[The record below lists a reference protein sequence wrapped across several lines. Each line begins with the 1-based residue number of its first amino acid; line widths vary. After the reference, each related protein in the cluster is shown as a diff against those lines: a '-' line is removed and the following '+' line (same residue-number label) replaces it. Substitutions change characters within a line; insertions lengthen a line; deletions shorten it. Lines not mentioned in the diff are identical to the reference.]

1 MLSVPSLRLNQ
12 FGVRFYEALLSG
24 ADLQSLVGFEVLS
37 FGPGS
42 QTTRGKARPKKNAP
56 RVNWEFLEKKIAASE
71 QAYQRPI
78 IQKKIEELVNYYLQC
93 ADSGTLPAIPGSVLL
108 VSDRRLDFSPSGSS
122 SRSDTGT
129 LKLPEESGILR
140 ALDGQ
145 HRLLALHQL
154 AEKHNLKDFQVP
166 AVVFDALTPDQ
177 VVELFVTINSKHTKL
192 NPSHLISLSG
202 RRLYRDENLAAAHD
216 VIRNLNEDDHS
227 PLRGQIKVLGIGK
240 GTVTQASLADE
251 LRDVFA
257 SMDAAGGRVAREFRE
272 NARRFFLNY
281 FKAAARAFPTAFAG
295 RKYSIKSSTSL
306 RAFIRIVPYVIAM
319 IRSRGGDVWSSGEL
333 DAALRPWSEA
343 IGDRRF
349 ETEGMWKEKMTGGTR
364 SAVEILARELRQG
377 LNA

>member
-37 FGPGS
+37 FGPGN
-42 QTTRGKARPKKNAP
+42 QTTRGKARPKAGG
-56 RVNWEFLEKKIAASE
+56 RVNWDLLERKIGSSE

-78 IQKKIEELVNYYLQC
+78 IQKKIEELVAYYLQC
-93 ADSGTLPAIPGSVLL
+93 ADSGTLPAIAGSVLL
-108 VSDRRLDFSPSGSS
+108 VSDRRLEFSPSGG
-122 SRSDTGT
+122 RADMGA
-129 LKLPEESGILR
+129 LKLPDEGGILR

-216 VIRNLNEDDHS
+216 VIRALNEDEHS

-240 GTVTQASLADE
+240 GTVTQAALADE

-257 SMDAAGGRVAREFRE
+257 SMDAAGGRMAREFRE

-281 FKAAARAFPTAFAG
+281 FKAAARAFPAAFAG

-319 IRSRGGDVWSSGEL
+319 IRSRAGDVWSSGEL
-333 DAALRPWSEA
+333 DAALRPWAEA

-349 ETEGMWKEKMTGGTR
+349 ETEGAWKEKMTGGTR

-377 LNA
+377 LNT

>member
-37 FGPGS
+37 FGPGE
-42 QTTRGKARPKKNAP
+42 QTTRGKHKKTTSA

-71 QAYQRPI
+71 RAFQRPI
-78 IQKKIEELVNYYLQC
+78 IRKKIDELVAYYLQC

-108 VSDRRLDFSPSGSS
+108 VSDRRLEFAPSSGRADS
-122 SRSDTGT
+122 GN
-129 LKLPEESGILR
+129 LNLPEESGILR

-166 AVVFDALTPDQ
+166 AVVFDNLTADQ

-202 RRLYRDENLAAAHD
+202 RRLYRDENLAVAHD
-216 VIRNLNEDDHS
+216 VIRALNESDGS
-227 PLRGQIKVLGIGK
+227 PLRGQIKVLGIGR
-240 GTVTQASLADE
+240 GSVTQASLADE
-251 LRDVFA
+251 LRDVFTA
-257 SMDAAGGRVAREFRE
+257 MDAAGGRIAREFRE

-281 FKAAARAFPTAFAG
+281 FKAAARAFPAAFAG
-295 RKYSIKSSTSL
+295 RKYSIKSATSL

-319 IRSRGGDVWSSGEL
+319 VRSRGGDVWSAGEL
-333 DAALRPWSEA
+333 DAALRPWSES

-349 ETEGMWKEKMTGGTR
+349 ESETVWKEKMTGGTR
-364 SAVEILARELRQG
+364 SAVEILTRELRQG

>member
-24 ADLQSLVGFEVLS
+24 VDLQTLVGFEVLS
-37 FGPGS
+37 FGPGN
-42 QTTRGKARPKKNAP
+42 QTTRGKTKKTAG

-71 QAYQRPI
+71 QAFQRPI
-78 IQKKIEELVNYYLQC
+78 IQKKIEELVGYYLQC

-108 VSDRRLDFSPSGSS
+108 VSDRRLEFVSSGGRAEAGS
-122 SRSDTGT
+122 

-166 AVVFDALTPDQ
+166 AVVFDNLTADQ

-192 NPSHLISLSG
+192 NPSHLISLAG

-216 VIRNLNEDDHS
+216 VIRALNEDEHS
-227 PLRGQIKVLGIGK
+227 PLKSQIKVLGIGR
-240 GTVTQASLADE
+240 GSVTQASLADE

-257 SMDAAGGRVAREFRE
+257 AMDAAGGRISREFRE

-281 FKAAARAFPTAFAG
+281 FKAAARAFPMAFAG
-295 RKYSIKSSTSL
+295 RKYSIRSSPSL
-306 RAFIRIVPYVIAM
+306 RAFIRIAPYVIAM
-319 IRSRGGDVWSSGEL
+319 IRSRGGDVWSAGEL
-333 DAALRPWSEA
+333 DAALRPWAEA
-343 IGDRRF
+343 IGDKRF
-349 ETEGMWKEKMTGGTR
+349 ETEGAWKEKMTGGTR
-364 SAVEILARELRQG
+364 STVEILARELRQG

>member
-37 FGPGS
+37 FGS
-42 QTTRGKARPKKNAP
+42 DTQTMRGKAKKKTTG

-71 QAYQRPI
+71 QAFQRPI
-78 IQKKIEELVNYYLQC
+78 IQRKIEELVNYYLQC

-108 VSDRRLDFSPSGSS
+108 VSEKRLEFVPGGGRADSGS
-122 SRSDTGT
+122 

-166 AVVFDALTPDQ
+166 AVVFDSLTADQ

-216 VIRNLNEDDHS
+216 VIRALNEDDGS
-227 PLRGQIKVLGIGK
+227 PLKGQIKVLGIGR
-240 GTVTQASLADE
+240 GSVTQASLADE

-257 SMDAAGGRVAREFRE
+257 SMDAAGGRIAREFRE
-272 NARRFFLNY
+272 NAKRFFLNY
-281 FKAAARAFPTAFAG
+281 FKAAGRAFPTAFAG

-319 IRSRGGDVWSSGEL
+319 IRSRGGDVWSAGEL
-333 DAALRPWSEA
+333 DAALRPWGEA
-343 IGDRRF
+343 IGDKRF
-349 ETEGMWKEKMTGGTR
+349 ETEGQWKEKMTGGTR
-364 SAVEILARELRQG
+364 SAVEILSRELRQG

>member
-37 FGPGS
+37 FGPGN
-42 QTTRGKARPKKNAP
+42 QTTRGKTRPKRGG
-56 RVNWEFLEKKIAASE
+56 RVNWDLLERKIGSSE

-78 IQKKIEELVNYYLQC
+78 IQKKIEELVAYYLQC
-93 ADSGTLPAIPGSVLL
+93 ADSGTLPAIAGSVLL
-108 VSDRRLDFSPSGSS
+108 VSDRRLEFSPSGG
-122 SRSDTGT
+122 RADMGA
-129 LKLPEESGILR
+129 LKLPDEGGLLR

-202 RRLYRDENLAAAHD
+202 RRLYRDDNLAAAHD
-216 VIRNLNEDDHS
+216 VIRALNEDEHS

-257 SMDAAGGRVAREFRE
+257 SMDAAGGRMAREFRE

-281 FKAAARAFPTAFAG
+281 FKAAARAFPAAFAG
-295 RKYSIKSSTSL
+295 RKYSIRSSTSL

-319 IRSRGGDVWSSGEL
+319 IRSRAGDVWSSGEL
-333 DAALRPWSEA
+333 DAALRPWAEA

-349 ETEGMWKEKMTGGTR
+349 ETEGAWKEKMTGGTR

-377 LNA
+377 LNT

>member
-24 ADLQSLVGFEVLS
+24 ADLQSLVAFEVLS
-37 FGPGS
+37 FGGES
-42 QTTRGKARPKKNAP
+42 QTTRGKASRRSSG
-56 RVNWEFLEKKIAASE
+56 RVNWEFLEKKIGASE
-71 QAYQRPI
+71 HAFQRPI
-78 IQKKIEELVNYYLQC
+78 IQKKIEELVAYYLQC

-108 VSDRRLDFSPSGSS
+108 VSERRLEFAPAGG
-122 SRSDTGT
+122 RSDAGS
-129 LKLPEESGILR
+129 LKLPEDGGILR

-166 AVVFDALTPDQ
+166 AVVFDSLSPDQ

-216 VIRNLNEDDHS
+216 IIRTLNEDETS
-227 PLRGQIKVLGIGK
+227 PLKGQIKVLGIGK

-257 SMDAAGGRVAREFRE
+257 AMDAAGGRIAREFRE

-306 RAFIRIVPYVIAM
+306 RAFIRIVPYAIAM
-319 IRSRGGDVWSSGEL
+319 IRSRGGDVWSAGEL
-333 DAALRPWSEA
+333 DAALRPWGEA
-343 IGDRRF
+343 IGDKRF
-349 ETEGMWKEKMTGGTR
+349 ETEGAWKEKLTGGTR
-364 SAVEILARELRQG
+364 SSVEILARELRQG

>member
-24 ADLQSLVGFEVLS
+24 VDLQSLVGFEVLS
-37 FGPGS
+37 FGS
-42 QTTRGKARPKKNAP
+42 DTQTTRGKAKKKTTG

-71 QAYQRPI
+71 QAFQRPI
-78 IQKKIEELVNYYLQC
+78 IQRKIEELVNYYLQC

-108 VSDRRLDFSPSGSS
+108 VSEKRLEFVPGGGRADAGS
-122 SRSDTGT
+122 

-166 AVVFDALTPDQ
+166 AVVFDSLTADQ

-216 VIRNLNEDDHS
+216 VIRALNEDENS
-227 PLRGQIKVLGIGK
+227 PLKGQIKVLGIGR
-240 GTVTQASLADE
+240 GSVTQAALADE

-257 SMDAAGGRVAREFRE
+257 SMDAAGGRIAREFRE
-272 NARRFFLNY
+272 NAKRFFLNY
-281 FKAAARAFPTAFAG
+281 FKAAGRAFPAAFAG

-319 IRSRGGDVWSSGEL
+319 IRSRGGDVWSAGEL
-333 DAALRPWSEA
+333 DAALRPWGEA
-343 IGDRRF
+343 IGDKRF
-349 ETEGMWKEKMTGGTR
+349 ETEGQWKEKMTGGTR
-364 SAVEILARELRQG
+364 SAVEILSRELRQG

>member
-37 FGPGS
+37 FGS
-42 QTTRGKARPKKNAP
+42 DTQTTRGKAKKKASG

-71 QAYQRPI
+71 QAFQRPI
-78 IQKKIEELVNYYLQC
+78 IQRKIEELVNYYLQC

-108 VSDRRLDFSPSGSS
+108 VSEKRLEFVPGGG
-122 SRSDTGT
+122 RSDAGS
-129 LKLPEESGILR
+129 LKLPDESGILR

-166 AVVFDALTPDQ
+166 AVVFDNLTADQ

-216 VIRNLNEDDHS
+216 VIRALNEDENS
-227 PLRGQIKVLGIGK
+227 PLKGQIKVLGIGR
-240 GTVTQASLADE
+240 GSVTQAALADE

-257 SMDAAGGRVAREFRE
+257 SMDAAGGRIAREFRE
-272 NARRFFLNY
+272 NAKRFFLNY
-281 FKAAARAFPTAFAG
+281 FKAAGRAFPAAFAG

-319 IRSRGGDVWSSGEL
+319 IRSRGGDVWSAGEL
-333 DAALRPWSEA
+333 DAALRPWGEA
-343 IGDRRF
+343 IGDKRF
-349 ETEGMWKEKMTGGTR
+349 ETEGQWKEKMTGGTR
-364 SAVEILARELRQG
+364 SAVEILSRELRQG

>member
-1 MLSVPSLRLNQ
+1 MLSVPSIRLNQ

-37 FGPGS
+37 FGS
-42 QTTRGKARPKKNAP
+42 DNQTTRGKAKKKMTG
-56 RVNWEFLEKKIAASE
+56 RVNWEFLDKKIAASE
-71 QAYQRPI
+71 QAFQRPI
-78 IQKKIEELVNYYLQC
+78 IQRKIEELVNYYLQC

-108 VSDRRLDFSPSGSS
+108 VSEKRLEFVPGGGRADAGS
-122 SRSDTGT
+122 

-166 AVVFDALTPDQ
+166 AVVFDSLTADQ

-216 VIRNLNEDDHS
+216 VIRALNEDENS
-227 PLRGQIKVLGIGK
+227 PLKGQIKVLGIGR
-240 GTVTQASLADE
+240 GSVTQAALADE

-257 SMDAAGGRVAREFRE
+257 SMDAAGGRIAREFRE
-272 NARRFFLNY
+272 NAKRFFLNY
-281 FKAAARAFPTAFAG
+281 FKAAGRAFPAAFAG

-319 IRSRGGDVWSSGEL
+319 IRSRGGDVWSAGEL
-333 DAALRPWSEA
+333 DAALRPWGEA
-343 IGDRRF
+343 IGDKRF
-349 ETEGMWKEKMTGGTR
+349 ETEGQWKEKMTGGTR
-364 SAVEILARELRQG
+364 SAVEILSRELRQG

>member
-37 FGPGS
+37 FGS
-42 QTTRGKARPKKNAP
+42 DTQTTRGKAKKKTTG
-56 RVNWEFLEKKIAASE
+56 RVNWEFLERKIAASE
-71 QAYQRPI
+71 QAFQRPI
-78 IQKKIEELVNYYLQC
+78 IQKKIEELVSYYLQC

-108 VSDRRLDFSPSGSS
+108 VSEKRLEFVAGGG
-122 SRSDTGT
+122 RSDAGS
-129 LKLPEESGILR
+129 LKLPEESSILR

-166 AVVFDALTPDQ
+166 AVVFDSLTADQ

-216 VIRNLNEDDHS
+216 VIRGLNEDENS
-227 PLRGQIKVLGIGK
+227 PLKGQIKVLGIGR
-240 GTVTQASLADE
+240 GSVTQASLADE

-257 SMDAAGGRVAREFRE
+257 SMDAAGGRIAREFRE
-272 NARRFFLNY
+272 NAKRFFLNY
-281 FKAAARAFPTAFAG
+281 FKAAARAFPAAFAG

-306 RAFIRIVPYVIAM
+306 RSFIRIVPYVIAM
-319 IRSRGGDVWSSGEL
+319 IRSRGGDVWSAGEL
-333 DAALRPWSEA
+333 DAALRPWGEA
-343 IGDRRF
+343 IGDKRF
-349 ETEGMWKEKMTGGTR
+349 ETEGQWKEKMTGGTR

>member
-1 MLSVPSLRLNQ
+1 MISVPSLRLNQ

-24 ADLQSLVGFEVLS
+24 VDLQSLVGFEVLS

-42 QTTRGKARPKKNAP
+42 EITRGKSKAALG

-71 QAYQRPI
+71 QAFQRPI
-78 IQKKIEELVNYYLQC
+78 IKKKIDELVAYYLQC

-108 VSDRRLDFSPSGSS
+108 VSEKRLEFAPSSGRTDSGS
-122 SRSDTGT
+122 

-154 AEKHNLKDFQVP
+154 AEKHSLRDFQVP
-166 AVVFDALTPDQ
+166 AVVFDSLTPDQ

-202 RRLYRDENLAAAHD
+202 RRLYRDDNLAAAHD
-216 VIRNLNEDDHS
+216 VIRTLNEDEGS
-227 PLRGQIKVLGIGK
+227 PLKGSIKVLGIGK
-240 GTVTQASLADE
+240 GSVTQASLADE

-257 SMDAAGGRVAREFRE
+257 ALDAAGGRITREFRE

-319 IRSRGGDVWSSGEL
+319 VRKRGGDVWSAGEL
-333 DAALRPWSEA
+333 DAALRPWAES

-349 ETEGMWKEKMTGGTR
+349 ETETVWKEKLTGGTR

>member
-37 FGPGS
+37 FGPGN
-42 QTTRGKARPKKNAP
+42 QTTRGKARPKAGG
-56 RVNWEFLEKKIAASE
+56 RVNWDLLERKIGSSE

-78 IQKKIEELVNYYLQC
+78 IQKKIEELVAYYLQC
-93 ADSGTLPAIPGSVLL
+93 ADSGTLPAIAGSVLL
-108 VSDRRLDFSPSGSS
+108 VSDRRLEFSPSGG
-122 SRSDTGT
+122 RADMGA
-129 LKLPEESGILR
+129 LKLPDEGGILR

-202 RRLYRDENLAAAHD
+202 RRLYRDDNLAAAHD
-216 VIRNLNEDDHS
+216 VIRALNEDEHS

-257 SMDAAGGRVAREFRE
+257 SMDAAGGRMAREFRE
-272 NARRFFLNY
+272 NAKRFFLNY
-281 FKAAARAFPTAFAG
+281 FKAAARAFPAAFAG
-295 RKYSIKSSTSL
+295 RKYAIKSSASL

-319 IRSRGGDVWSSGEL
+319 VRKRGGDVWSGGEL
-333 DAALRPWSEA
+333 EAALCPWAEA
-343 IGDRRF
+343 IGDKRF
-349 ETEGMWKEKMTGGTR
+349 ETDTIWKEKLTGGTR

>member
-37 FGPGS
+37 FGPES
-42 QTTRGKARPKKNAP
+42 QTMRGKAKKKTSG

-71 QAYQRPI
+71 QAFQRPI
-78 IQKKIEELVNYYLQC
+78 IQRKIEELVAYYLQC

-108 VSDRRLDFSPSGSS
+108 VSDRRLDFVPGGG
-122 SRSDTGT
+122 RSDAGS
-129 LKLPEESGILR
+129 LKLPEESDILR

-166 AVVFDALTPDQ
+166 AVVFDNLTPDQ

-216 VIRNLNEDDHS
+216 VIRGLNEDEHS
-227 PLRGQIKVLGIGK
+227 PLKGQIKVLGIGR

-257 SMDAAGGRVAREFRE
+257 AMDAAGGRIAREFRE
-272 NARRFFLNY
+272 NAKRFFLNY
-281 FKAAARAFPTAFAG
+281 FKAAGRAFPAAFAG

-306 RAFIRIVPYVIAM
+306 RAFIRVVPYVIAM
-319 IRSRGGDVWSSGEL
+319 IRSRGGDVWSAGEL

-343 IGDRRF
+343 IGDKRF
-349 ETEGMWKEKMTGGTR
+349 ETEGQWKEKMTGGMR

>member
-37 FGPGS
+37 FGVS
-42 QTTRGKARPKKNAP
+42 NQTTRGKSSRRRGTG
-56 RVNWEFLEKKIAASE
+56 RVNWEFLEKKIGASE
-71 QAYQRPI
+71 HAFQRPI
-78 IQKKIEELVNYYLQC
+78 IQKKIEELVAYYLQC

-108 VSDRRLDFSPSGSS
+108 VSDRRLEYVPSGG
-122 SRSDTGT
+122 RSDAGS
-129 LKLPEESGILR
+129 LKLPEEEGILR

-166 AVVFDALTPDQ
+166 AVVFDSLTADQ

-216 VIRNLNEDDHS
+216 IIRTLNEDETS
-227 PLRGQIKVLGIGK
+227 PLKGQIKVLGIGK

-257 SMDAAGGRVAREFRE
+257 AMDAAGGRIAREFRE

-281 FKAAARAFPTAFAG
+281 FKAAARAFPAAFAG

-306 RAFIRIVPYVIAM
+306 RAFIRIVPYAIAM
-319 IRSRGGDVWSSGEL
+319 IRSRGGDVWSAGEL
-333 DAALRPWSEA
+333 DAAVRPWSEA

-349 ETEGMWKEKMTGGTR
+349 ETEGAWKEKLTGGTR
-364 SAVEILARELRQG
+364 SGVEILARELRQG

>member
-37 FGPGS
+37 FGPGN
-42 QTTRGKARPKKNAP
+42 QTTRGKARPKAGG
-56 RVNWEFLEKKIAASE
+56 RVNWDLLERKIGSSE

-78 IQKKIEELVNYYLQC
+78 IQKKIEELVAYYLQC
-93 ADSGTLPAIPGSVLL
+93 ADSGTLPAIAGSVLL
-108 VSDRRLDFSPSGSS
+108 VSDRRLEFSPSGG
-122 SRSDTGT
+122 RADMGA
-129 LKLPEESGILR
+129 LKLPDEGGILR

-216 VIRNLNEDDHS
+216 VIRALNEDDHS

-240 GTVTQASLADE
+240 GTVTQAALADE

-257 SMDAAGGRVAREFRE
+257 SMDAAGGRMAREFRE

-281 FKAAARAFPTAFAG
+281 FKAAARAFPAAFAG

-319 IRSRGGDVWSSGEL
+319 IRSRAGDVWSSGEL
-333 DAALRPWSEA
+333 DAALRPWAEA

-349 ETEGMWKEKMTGGTR
+349 ETEGAWKEKMTGGTR

-377 LNA
+377 LNT

>member
-37 FGPGS
+37 FGASDQP
-42 QTTRGKARPKKNAP
+42 TRGKHKKGTSA
-56 RVNWEFLEKKIAASE
+56 RVNWEFLERKIAASE
-71 QAYQRPI
+71 QAFQRPI
-78 IQKKIEELVNYYLQC
+78 IRKKIDELVAYYLLC

-108 VSDRRLDFSPSGSS
+108 VSDRRLEFAASAGRADS
-122 SRSDTGT
+122 GT

-166 AVVFDALTPDQ
+166 AVVFDNLTADQ

-202 RRLYRDENLAAAHD
+202 RRLYRDENLAVAHD
-216 VIRNLNEDDHS
+216 VIRALNENETS
-227 PLRGQIKVLGIGK
+227 PLKGQIKVLGIGK
-240 GTVTQASLADE
+240 GAVTQASLADE
-251 LRDVFA
+251 LRDVFTA
-257 SMDAAGGRVAREFRE
+257 MDAAGGRVAREFRE

-281 FKAAARAFPTAFAG
+281 FKAAARAFPVAFAG
-295 RKYSIKSSTSL
+295 RKYSIRSATSL
-306 RAFIRIVPYVIAM
+306 RAFIRVVPYVIAM
-319 IRSRGGDVWSSGEL
+319 VRSRGGDVWSAGEL
-333 DAALRPWSEA
+333 DAALRPWAEA

-349 ETEGMWKEKMTGGTR
+349 ETETVWKEKMTGGTR

-377 LNA
+377 LSA

>member
-24 ADLQSLVGFEVLS
+24 ADLQTLVGFEVLS
-37 FGPGS
+37 FGGES
-42 QTTRGKARPKKNAP
+42 QTTRGKKKKTSA
-56 RVNWEFLEKKIAASE
+56 RVNWEFLERRIAASE

-78 IQKKIEELVNYYLQC
+78 IQKKIEELVTYYLQC

-108 VSDRRLDFSPSGSS
+108 VSDRRLEYVPSGGRADSGS
-122 SRSDTGT
+122 
-129 LKLPEESGILR
+129 LKLPDESGILR

-166 AVVFDALTPDQ
+166 AVVFDNLTADQ

-216 VIRNLNEDDHS
+216 VIRSLNEDEHS
-227 PLRGQIKVLGIGK
+227 PLKNQIKVLGIGR

-257 SMDAAGGRVAREFRE
+257 SMDAAGGRMAREFRE

-281 FKAAARAFPTAFAG
+281 FKAAGRAFPVAFAG

-319 IRSRGGDVWSSGEL
+319 IRSRGGDVWSAGEL

-349 ETEGMWKEKMTGGTR
+349 ETETVWKEKLTGGTR

>member
-42 QTTRGKARPKKNAP
+42 QTTRGKAKGKSS
-56 RVNWEFLEKKIAASE
+56 RVNWEFLEKKIGASDK
-71 QAYQRPI
+71 AYQRPI

-108 VSDRRLDFSPSGSS
+108 VSDRRLDFVSS
-122 SRSDTGT
+122 SARADMGS
-129 LKLPEESGILR
+129 LKLPEDSGILR

-216 VIRNLNEDDHS
+216 VIRSLNEDENS
-227 PLRGQIKVLGIGK
+227 PLKGQIKVLGIGK
-240 GTVTQASLADE
+240 GSVTQASLADE

-257 SMDAAGGRVAREFRE
+257 AMDAAGGRMAREFRE

-281 FKAAARAFPTAFAG
+281 FKAAARAFPAAFAG

-319 IRSRGGDVWSSGEL
+319 IRSRAGDVWSSGEL
-333 DAALRPWSEA
+333 DAALRPWAEA

-349 ETEGMWKEKMTGGTR
+349 ETEGAWKEKMTGGTR

>member
-24 ADLQSLVGFEVLS
+24 VDLQSLVGFEVLS
-37 FGPGS
+37 FGS
-42 QTTRGKARPKKNAP
+42 DTQTTRGKAKKKASG

-71 QAYQRPI
+71 QAFQRPI
-78 IQKKIEELVNYYLQC
+78 IQRKIEELVNYYLQC

-108 VSDRRLDFSPSGSS
+108 VSEKRLEFVPGGG
-122 SRSDTGT
+122 RSDAGS

-166 AVVFDALTPDQ
+166 AVVFDNLTADQ

-216 VIRNLNEDDHS
+216 VIRALNEDENS
-227 PLRGQIKVLGIGK
+227 PLKGQIKVLGIGR
-240 GTVTQASLADE
+240 GSVTQAALADE

-257 SMDAAGGRVAREFRE
+257 SMDAAGGRIAREFWE
-272 NARRFFLNY
+272 NAKRFFLNY
-281 FKAAARAFPTAFAG
+281 FKAAGRAFPAAFAG

-319 IRSRGGDVWSSGEL
+319 IRSRGGDVWSAGEL
-333 DAALRPWSEA
+333 DAALRPWGEA
-343 IGDRRF
+343 IGDKRF
-349 ETEGMWKEKMTGGTR
+349 ETEGQWKEKMTGGTR
-364 SAVEILARELRQG
+364 SAVEILSRELRQG

>member
-37 FGPGS
+37 FGPGN
-42 QTTRGKARPKKNAP
+42 QTTRGKARPKAGG
-56 RVNWEFLEKKIAASE
+56 RVNWDLLERKIGSSE

-78 IQKKIEELVNYYLQC
+78 IQKKIEELVAYYLQC
-93 ADSGTLPAIPGSVLL
+93 ADSGTLPAIAGSVLL
-108 VSDRRLDFSPSGSS
+108 VSDRRLEFSPSGG
-122 SRSDTGT
+122 RADMGA
-129 LKLPEESGILR
+129 LKLPDEGGILR

-177 VVELFVTINSKHTKL
+177 VVELFVTMNSKHTKSSL
-192 NPSHLISLSG
+192 PHWISLWHS
-202 RRLYRDENLAAAHD
+202 RLSRDENLAAALD
-216 VIRNLNEDDHS
+216 VIRALNEDDHS

-240 GTVTQASLADE
+240 GTVTQAALADE

-257 SMDAAGGRVAREFRE
+257 SMDAAGGRMAREFRE

-281 FKAAARAFPTAFAG
+281 FKAAAPAVLASFA
-295 RKYSIKSSTSL
+295 
-306 RAFIRIVPYVIAM
+306 
-319 IRSRGGDVWSSGEL
+319 
-333 DAALRPWSEA
+333 
-343 IGDRRF
+343 
-349 ETEGMWKEKMTGGTR
+349 
-364 SAVEILARELRQG
+364 
-377 LNA
+377 

>member
-24 ADLQSLVGFEVLS
+24 ADLQSLVAFEVLS

-42 QTTRGKARPKKNAP
+42 QTTRPTRSRSKPG

-71 QAYQRPI
+71 HAFQRPI
-78 IQKKIEELVNYYLQC
+78 IQRKIEELVAYYLQC

-108 VSDRRLDFSPSGSS
+108 VSERRLEFASSGGGA
-122 SRSDTGT
+122 DTGT
-129 LKLPEESGILR
+129 LKLPEDSGILR

-166 AVVFDALTPDQ
+166 AVVFDNLTADQ

-216 VIRNLNEDDHS
+216 IVRALNEEENS

-257 SMDAAGGRVAREFRE
+257 AMDAAGGRIAREFRE

-281 FKAAARAFPTAFAG
+281 FKAAAKAFPTAFAG
-295 RKYSIKSSTSL
+295 RKYSVKSSTAL
-306 RAFIRIVPYVIAM
+306 RAFLRIVPYVIGM
-319 IRSRGGDVWSSGEL
+319 IRSRGGDVWSASEL
-333 DAALRPWSEA
+333 DAALRPWAES

-349 ETEGMWKEKMTGGTR
+349 ETETVWKEKMTGGTR

>member
-24 ADLQSLVGFEVLS
+24 VDLQSLVGFEVLS
-37 FGPGS
+37 FGS
-42 QTTRGKARPKKNAP
+42 DTQTTRGKAKKKTTG

-71 QAYQRPI
+71 QAFQRPI
-78 IQKKIEELVNYYLQC
+78 IQRKIEELVNYYLQC

-108 VSDRRLDFSPSGSS
+108 VSEKRLEFVPGGG
-122 SRSDTGT
+122 RSDAGS
-129 LKLPEESGILR
+129 LKLPDESGILR

-166 AVVFDALTPDQ
+166 AVVFDNLTADQ

-216 VIRNLNEDDHS
+216 VIRALNEDENS
-227 PLRGQIKVLGIGK
+227 PLKGQIKVLGIGR
-240 GTVTQASLADE
+240 GSVTQAALADE

-257 SMDAAGGRVAREFRE
+257 SMDAAGGRIAREFRE
-272 NARRFFLNY
+272 NAKRFFLNY
-281 FKAAARAFPTAFAG
+281 FKAAGRAFPAAFAG

-306 RAFIRIVPYVIAM
+306 RAFIRIAPYVIAM
-319 IRSRGGDVWSSGEL
+319 IRSRGGDVWSAGEL
-333 DAALRPWSEA
+333 DAALRPWGEA
-343 IGDRRF
+343 IGDKRF
-349 ETEGMWKEKMTGGTR
+349 ETEGQWKEKMTGGTR
-364 SAVEILARELRQG
+364 SAVEILSRELRQG